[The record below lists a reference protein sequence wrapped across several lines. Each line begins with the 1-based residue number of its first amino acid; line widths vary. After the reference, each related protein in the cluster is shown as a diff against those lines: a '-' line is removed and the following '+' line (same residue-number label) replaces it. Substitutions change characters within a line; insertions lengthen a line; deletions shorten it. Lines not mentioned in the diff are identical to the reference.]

1 MLILNFK
8 TYKEATGKN
17 AVLLAKTAAAVREKT
32 GVSIILCPQL
42 VDISLIKKE
51 VDLEIWAQHID
62 PIDPGKN
69 TGFISPY
76 TLMSAGVS
84 GALINHSEHPLN
96 LEEIEKRV
104 KTAKKYRL
112 ISLVLVSTTDE
123 AKAVNLMEP
132 DYIGY
137 EKKELIGGPVSI
149 TDADPGGIEAV
160 LDMIDRPLII
170 GSGVNEANDIT
181 TSLKLGAKGVI
192 LASAV
197 ILAQNPEEKLLELA
211 RAYQN
216 F

>member
-17 AVLLAKTAAAVREKT
+17 AVLLAKNAATVREKT

-42 VDISLIKKE
+42 IDIPLIKKE

-84 GALINHSEHPLN
+84 GTLINHSEHPLN
-96 LEEIEKRV
+96 LEEIEKRI
-104 KTAKKYRL
+104 KAAKKYRL
-112 ISLVLVSTTDE
+112 TSLVLISSTDE

-137 EKKELIGGPVSI
+137 EKKELIGGPVAI

-160 LDMIDRPLII
+160 LDLIDRPLII
-170 GSGVNEANDIT
+170 GSGIND
-181 TSLKLGAKGVI
+181 SNDVVSALKLRAKGVI

>member
-17 AVLLAKTAAAVREKT
+17 AVLLAKAAASVREKT

-42 VDISLIKKE
+42 IDIPLVKREVDI
-51 VDLEIWAQHID
+51 EIWAQHVD
-62 PIDPGKN
+62 PIDPGKD

-76 TLMSAGVS
+76 ALVNAGVK
-84 GALINHSEHPLN
+84 GVLINHSEHPLTID
-96 LEEIEKRV
+96 EIGKRV
-104 KTAKKYRL
+104 KFAKKYGL
-112 ISLVLVSTTDE
+112 ITLVLTSKAEE
-123 AKAVNLMEP
+123 AKEINSMEP

-160 LDMIDRPLII
+160 LDLINRPLII
-170 GSGVNEANDIT
+170 GSGVNEPEDINT
-181 TSLKLGAKGVI
+181 ALKLGAKGVI

-197 ILAQNPEEKLLELA
+197 VLAQNPEEKLLELA
-211 RAYQN
+211 NTYQN

>member
-17 AVLLAKTAAAVREKT
+17 AVLLAKSAEEVMTKT
-32 GVSIILCPQL
+32 GVPIILCPQL
-42 VDISLIKKE
+42 IDIPLVKREVDI
-51 VDLEIWAQHID
+51 EIWAQHID
-62 PIDPGKN
+62 PIDPGKD

-76 TLMSAGVS
+76 ALVNAGVK
-84 GALINHSEHPLN
+84 GVLINHSEHPLTID
-96 LEEIEKRV
+96 EIGKRV
-104 KTAKKYRL
+104 KFAKKYGL
-112 ISLVLVSTTDE
+112 ITLVLTSKAEE
-123 AKAVNLMEP
+123 AKEINSMEP

-160 LDMIDRPLII
+160 LDLINRPLII
-170 GSGVNEANDIT
+170 GSGVNEPEDINT
-181 TSLKLGAKGVI
+181 ALKLGAKGVI

-197 ILAQNPEEKLLELA
+197 VLAQNPEEKLLELA
-211 RAYQN
+211 NAYQN

>member
-8 TYKEATGKN
+8 TYKQATGKN
-17 AVLLAKTAAAVREKT
+17 AVLLAKAAAAVREKT
-32 GVSIILCPQL
+32 GVLIILCPQL
-42 VDISLIKKE
+42 IDIPSIRKE
-51 VDLEIWAQHID
+51 VDLDIWAQHID

-76 TLMSAGVS
+76 ALISLGVS
-84 GALINHSEHPLN
+84 GTLINHSEHPLN

-104 KTAKKYRL
+104 KAAKKYRL
-112 ISLVLVSTTDE
+112 TSLVLVSTTDE
-123 AKAVNLMEP
+123 ARAVKLMEA

-211 RAYQN
+211 NAYQN

>member
-8 TYKEATGKN
+8 TYREATGKN
-17 AVLLAKTAAAVREKT
+17 AVLLAKNAASVRDKT
-32 GVSIILCPQL
+32 GVSIVLCPQL
-42 VDISLIKKE
+42 VDIPLIRKE
-51 VDLEIWAQHID
+51 VDLDIWVQHID

-76 TLMSAGVS
+76 ALVTAGVK
-84 GALINHSEHPLN
+84 GTLINHSEHPLS

-104 KTAKKYRL
+104 KIAKKYGL
-112 ISLVLVSTTDE
+112 ASLVLVSTGKE
-123 AKAVNLMEP
+123 AQAVNLMEP

-160 LDMIDRPLII
+160 LDLINLPLII
-170 GSGVNEANDIT
+170 GSGVNEPEDINNA
-181 TSLKLGAKGVI
+181 LKLGAKGVI

-197 ILAQNPEEKLLELA
+197 VLAQNPEEKLLELA